1 MFFKQF
7 PKVDYDFKRDGVIQ
21 KMVDIYRSVRPLE
34 NFLDEYTGYKFYNV
48 KNGERPDIVSGRL
61 YGTSRYYWT
70 FFLVNEHLHDGY
82 RSWPLSQ
89 EALQAYMDKQYD
101 GFVIETAPKVS
112 SNFENSLA
120 GRFQLGE
127 TITGLTSGATG
138 TLTKKNIDLSQ
149 LVVQNVTGTF
159 IGEGTQGAKESVQGS
174 ISTDS
179 VSTHKVYKY
188 IDAPYYYYETDVD
201 TRIDRINIT
210 APGSGYSSAPTIEII
225 GNGSGAQAVA
235 TVSNGAI
242 ISIIVTSKGSG
253 YTSSPTIKI
262 TGGGGTGGSAKAVIL
277 PNEKKP
283 VTNALHING
292 GQYTSNT
299 NYVSNREHIEEKNDS
314 YSRIKYVDPAN
325 INNFTRAFKELLN
338 R

>member
-7 PKVDYDFKRDGVIQ
+7 PKVNYDFKRDGVIQ
-21 KMVDIYRSVRPLE
+21 KMVDLYRSVRPIE
-34 NFLDEYTGYKFYNV
+34 SFLDEYTGYKFYNV
-48 KNGERPDIVSGRL
+48 KNGERPDIVSGRI

-70 FFLVNEHLHDGY
+70 FFVVNEHLHDGY

-89 EALQAYMDKQYD
+89 EALQAYMNKQYD

-188 IDAPYYYYETDVD
+188 LDAPYYYYDQD
-201 TRIDRINIT
+201 D
-210 APGSGYSSAPTIEII
+210 AD
-225 GNGSGAQAVA
+225 
-235 TVSNGAI
+235 
-242 ISIIVTSKGSG
+242 
-253 YTSSPTIKI
+253 
-262 TGGGGTGGSAKAVIL
+262 
-277 PNEKKP
+277 KKP
-283 VTNALHING
+283 ITNALHIDG
-292 GQYTSNT
+292 GQYTSNI

-314 YSRIKYVDPAN
+314 YSQIKYVDPAN